1 MKPWQQVRR
10 KLDSVPVTEG
20 FVGGVAPDASA
31 LYMEHYLLRGI
42 EKTVPGISQPVF
54 VTHFGGARVREGES
68 GAWRSRSL
76 PSQSLLVP
84 AHCATHWHY
93 SGTVDF
99 AVFYFPDRTAVICE
113 RVKRLA
119 AQSKGPV
126 QFADALVS
134 TLALQMVKEFHKGPG
149 KDERFITMLTPV
161 MLEQVYRVLTTP
173 GTTGFNPRHIHFAR
187 LQTVLAYIR
196 DHLGENLSVP
206 MLAQKAEVSVAHFRR
221 LFLDA
226 MGTSPARLHYRNP
239 TGESTHPARHHVA
252 SYYQHR
258 RGVRLQQPEPLS
270 RQFSHSP
277 CQPAG
282 RVPHPPATTVF
293 AIGVVSEINPTLHSA
308 IAAVHHQQ
316 SGISQCKN
324 RCDHS
329 L

>member
-68 GAWRSRSL
+68 GAWRSSSL

-99 AVFYFPDRTAVICE
+99 AVFYFPDRTAGICE
-113 RVKRLA
+113 QVKRLA
-119 AQSKGPV
+119 AKSKEPV

-226 MGTSPARLHYRNP
+226 MGTSPHRYITATRLEKARTLLATTSLPITSIAEECGFSSQSHFTASFRTAHASTPAEYR
-239 TGESTHPARHHVA
+239 T
-252 SYYQHR
+252 
-258 RGVRLQQPEPLS
+258 RLQQPS
-270 RQFSHSP
+270 
-277 CQPAG
+277 
-282 RVPHPPATTVF
+282 
-293 AIGVVSEINPTLHSA
+293 
-308 IAAVHHQQ
+308 
-316 SGISQCKN
+316 
-324 RCDHS
+324 S